1 MIDVVVGKASAAFV
15 HASNVHVA
23 CGQITSDL
31 NVSDEGCARRDLSG
45 VGPGHT
51 VVSGIAKKEGATANI
66 EIVPRNVHPP
76 VERGG
81 RVVVCPT
88 GFSIVLGVG
97 VNTEVGP
104 AIRVRRSDTL
114 IATEPLGSAARIE
127 PDGIPGAGWP
137 VVQNNGVAQGIGERT
152 LTVRSG

>member
-31 NVSDEGCARRDLSG
+31 DVSDEGCARRDLSR

-51 VVSGIAKKEGATANI
+51 VVSGIAKKEGAAANI
-66 EIVPRNVHPP
+66 EIVPRDVHPP
-76 VERGG
+76 VEGGG
-81 RVVVCPT
+81 RIVVRPT

-97 VNTEVGP
+97 VNTEMGP
-104 AIRVRRSDTL
+104 AIRVSRSGSL
-114 IATEPLGSAARIE
+114 VATEPLGATARIE
-127 PDGIPGAGWP
+127 PDRVPGAGWP
-137 VVQNNGVAQGIGERT
+137 VVQNNRVAQGVG
-152 LTVRSG
+152 

>member
-31 NVSDEGCARRDLSG
+31 NVADEGCARRDLSR

-51 VVSGIAKKEGATANI
+51 VVSGIAKKEGAAANI

-76 VERGG
+76 VEGGG
-81 RVVVCPT
+81 RVVVRPT
-88 GFSIVLGVG
+88 GFSIVLRVG
-97 VNTEVGP
+97 MNAEVGP
-104 AIRVRRSDTL
+104 AIRVRRSSSLVT
-114 IATEPLGSAARIE
+114 TESLSAAARVE
-127 PDGIPGAGWP
+127 PDR
-137 VVQNNGVAQGIGERT
+137 V
-152 LTVRSG
+152 